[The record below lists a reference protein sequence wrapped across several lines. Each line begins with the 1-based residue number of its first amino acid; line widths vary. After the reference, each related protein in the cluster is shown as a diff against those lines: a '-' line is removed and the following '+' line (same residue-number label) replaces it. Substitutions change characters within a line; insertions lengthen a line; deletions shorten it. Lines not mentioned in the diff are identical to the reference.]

1 MDVQW
6 LSWSNGCHKAMD
18 VTKQWMSQTN
28 GCHKA
33 MYVTK
38 QWMSQSNGCHK
49 AMAVTEQWMSQSNG
63 CHKDLEGSLARK
75 LRFHRTKRV
84 SEDVWGS
91 LSGGR
96 ARLSRLSSDHAR
108 IGHAVELTV
117 QVSFS

>member
-1 MDVQW
+1 MVV
-6 LSWSNGCHKAMD
+6 ME
-18 VTKQWMSQTN
+18 
-28 GCHKA
+28 
-33 MYVTK
+33 
-38 QWMSQSNGCHK
+38 QWMSQSNGCYKATDVTKQRLSQSNGCHK
-49 AMAVTEQWMSQSNG
+49 VVDATKQWLSQSNG